1 MQPAVVI
8 ISYKTNSNQCCMPPI
23 VWFGQTLFGAFATSN
38 KTTFYFLDPLLNFSK
53 PTIKLECF
61 TSLLGFISLSPVAN
75 IYRDKINEITKKK
88 KIQEVFFTLS
98 SIFKFNQKEGKQC
111 NVPFIHHQSQI
122 TVFLNTCQTF
132 RFSQS

>member
-1 MQPAVVI
+1 LCQP
-8 ISYKTNSNQCCMPPI
+8 
-23 VWFGQTLFGAFATSN
+23 LFGAYAPSN